1 MRSTCTWMPAVALA
15 AVVLTSPVGLKA
27 QPVTGRTPNLAGTWT
42 ASPGQLF
49 FDFSHRFQVA
59 GSDADIGD
67 IFGDGKIVNYPTFQL
82 DLGLAPGL
90 MAGFRYSTRSLLAGG
105 SNEWQPY
112 ATWSPGGRHA
122 GPGTS
127 VALTAAWNGATS
139 SADGEITGQTRFG
152 PLRVLGAVRGFSNGF
167 ERSGADGRASLA
179 LAGGLGLELN
189 RFVTL
194 AGDAADLVAGTDGP
208 AAWSA
213 GLEVAIP
220 YTPHTLSIM
229 ATNVSSGTLEG
240 TSMGVPGTVYW
251 GFEFTVPFSGFA
263 RWGQLVHPEGG
274 GSDEASGGGGGAPA
288 GAAAG
293 GAAARPSGL
302 AVGGPGTVVE
312 IEIKG
317 LAFHPDTLRVRPGT
331 TVRWVNH
338 DPLAHST
345 TSSTDVWRSP
355 LIDPSSSYQ
364 RKFQEPGR
372 YPYHCTPHPF
382 MKGVIIVTPTTGG

>member
-1 MRSTCTWMPAVALA
+1 MRSTCSWMSRVALA
-15 AVVLTSPVGLKA
+15 SIVLAAPVGVKA

-42 ASPGQLF
+42 ASPGHLF
-49 FDFSHRFQVA
+49 FDFSHRFQVV
-59 GSDADIGD
+59 GPNADITD

-82 DLGLAPGL
+82 DFGLAPGL

-122 GPGTS
+122 GPGPS
-127 VALTAAWNGATS
+127 VALTAAWNGGTS

-152 PLRVLGAVRGFSNGF
+152 PLRVLGAVRGFSDGF
-167 ERSGADGRASLA
+167 DHTGADRRASLA

-194 AGDAADLVAGTDGP
+194 AGDAADLVAGMDGP

-240 TSMGVPGTVYW
+240 TSVGVPGTVYW

-274 GSDEASGGGGGAPA
+274 GSDEGSGGGGAA
-288 GAAAG
+288 ATGAAPTA
-293 GAAARPSGL
+293 SGH

-312 IEIKG
+312 IEIKS
-317 LAFHPDTLRVRPGT
+317 LAFHPDTLRIRPGT

-345 TSSTDVWRSP
+345 TSSADIWASP
-355 LIDPSSSYQ
+355 LIDPGSSYQ
-364 RKFQEPGR
+364 RKFEEPGR
-372 YPYHCTPHPF
+372 YAYHCTPHPF
-382 MKGVIIVTPTTGG
+382 MKGIILVTRTGG